1 MYKKVQRQH
10 VALQEL
16 LKQSLLMHLYYTTTT
31 IRAISYSTKKEP
43 YAFFTIGFGSTKKSV
58 HSVLKKTM
66 QTLPMLLTQFR
77 QPYGTREV
85 SLSAARFPS

>member
-16 LKQSLLMHLYYTTTT
+16 LKQSLLMHLYYTT

-85 SLSAARFPS
+85 SLSAARVPS